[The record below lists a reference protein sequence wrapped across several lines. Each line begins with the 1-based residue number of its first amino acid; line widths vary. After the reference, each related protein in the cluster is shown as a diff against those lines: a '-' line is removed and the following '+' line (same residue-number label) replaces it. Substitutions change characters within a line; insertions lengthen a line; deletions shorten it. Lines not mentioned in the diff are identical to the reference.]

1 MEMDSRYQQTY
12 ECIGYRVE
20 IYSDIFQK
28 EEETMKG
35 SISLHLMMNYQGNL
49 VKREPKESEHRNLE
63 VIIFIEWQNGILGIR
78 QSLTKIPYE

>member
-1 MEMDSRYQQTY
+1 MEVDSRYKQTY
-12 ECIGYRVE
+12 KCIGNPVE

-63 VIIFIEWQNGILGIR
+63 VIILIEWPNGVLGIR
-78 QSLTKIPYE
+78 QSLTKILYE